1 MCWGDV
7 YRANTT
13 LVSHTPNLPVS
24 SHTSHANSGLRL
36 SLELQ
41 SLCRA
46 TSACLCVSLFLIHS
60 LPPTSS
66 SRDADYSIP
75 GYRERTHTRTFLD
88 GRWQVNNQFQ
98 QQWWLITQSE
108 VSPTH
113 THTHKAPVSPL
124 ITPSHHRHNN
134 NSLFVSH
141 NTAAQEPLLKHMCPK
156 RPHTHTFCQLWCVLQ
171 RPGSL
176 HSWAEILREGLG
188 VKERPLMSV
197 KERDAPTMLE
207 SARGRRC

>member
-1 MCWGDV
+1 MQTAAWDWVWSYSHYAVRHLHV
-7 YRANTT
+7 YASLSFSFTPCLPPRLPAMQTT
-13 LVSHTPNLPVS
+13 QYQATGSARI
-24 SHTSHANSGLRL
+24 HA
-36 SLELQ
+36 
-41 SLCRA
+41 
-46 TSACLCVSLFLIHS
+46 LFLMADGKSTI
-60 LPPTSS
+60 SS
-66 SRDADYSIP
+66 NSSGGSSPNQKCPQHTLAH
-75 GYRERTHTRTFLD
+75 TH
-88 GRWQVNNQFQ
+88 
-98 QQWWLITQSE
+98 
-108 VSPTH
+108 TH

>member
-1 MCWGDV
+1 MPCDICMFM
-7 YRANTT
+7 
-13 LVSHTPNLPVS
+13 
-24 SHTSHANSGLRL
+24 RL
-36 SLELQ
+36 SL
-41 SLCRA
+41 S
-46 TSACLCVSLFLIHS
+46 HS
-60 LPPTSS
+60 LLASHLVFPRCRLLNTRLQGAHAYTHFSWWQMASQQSVPTAVVAHHPIRSV
-66 SRDADYSIP
+66 P
-75 GYRERTHTRTFLD
+75 NTH
-88 GRWQVNNQFQ
+88 
-98 QQWWLITQSE
+98 S
-108 VSPTH
+108 H